1 MFLVALKGL
10 AGRKLRAALTAIAI
24 VLGVA
29 MISGTYI
36 LTDTI
41 KAAFSTVF
49 TTVYAKSDAVISG
62 KVAFGNSNTSN
73 NLPPSFPESLLGKVR
88 SLPGVAE
95 ADGGISDEAHI
106 VGGDGKII
114 ASGGSPGLAFSVH
127 PHGDQRFNPLTL
139 VSGTWPVGA
148 HEIAIDAHTASKENF
163 KVGQTIGVVA
173 QGPVTPYK
181 IAGIVKIGGVSSLGG
196 ATISVFDFPTA
207 QKIFHKE
214 GKLDGINIAGKPG
227 TSPEE
232 LVKEI
237 TPILPPTAQVRTAQ
251 AQAQQATKDTNG
263 FLSIINDFLLA
274 FGGVALF
281 VGAFVIA
288 NTLSIT
294 VAQRTRELATL
305 RTLGAT
311 KRQVRTSVLLEAG
324 VIGVLASAVGLF
336 VGFGLAKGLN
346 ALFVKAG
353 IDLPQAGTVF
363 ATRTVVV
370 ALGVGIIV
378 TLLAALWPAFRATRV
393 EPIAAVREGAVL
405 KPLLSGGA
413 VTTVA
418 LSIIGGAV
426 ALMLVGLFVH
436 GLSTIERLLALGVG
450 AAAVFLGVALLAKT
464 LVPVL
469 ARGSSP
475 IATWSTVVL
484 TVIFY
489 PILLGYWL
497 LRYGAF
503 AKRAQVARRILAFL
517 TGAVL
522 CLVLLPVVV
531 LAVVVMAVRRALTSW
546 QPEWPIEIPTVV
558 PDRQINT
565 LARGNAMRNPARTAA
580 AAAALMIGLAL
591 VTLVSVLAAGLK
603 STFNNAVDSVFK
615 GNYALTATD
624 NFSPISIASE
634 QALTK
639 VPGVTVV
646 SGVRAGDGKAFGH
659 RINVTGVPGD
669 ISKVIVVPWQEG
681 SQATPG
687 QLGDNGAFVDKSY
700 AKSHNL
706 SVGSPLVVEV
716 PSGKTLHL
724 TLKGIF
730 APPKGGSPY
739 GDITISQQ
747 RFDAEYQNPQN
758 IFAFVN
764 MNGGVTEANTAALT
778 KALDSFPDAKIASAS
793 EFKKNQEQ
801 GINTLLNLL
810 YVLLSLSIL
819 ISLFGIVNT
828 LVLTVFERTRELGML
843 RAIGMTRRQVRRMIR
858 HESIVTALIGAALG
872 IPLGVVLALMVG
884 KAINFAAFTIPWT
897 TLIVFVIAA
906 ILAGLLAAILPARR
920 AGKLNVLQ
928 ALQYE

>member
-1 MFLVALKGL
+1 MLLVALKGL
-10 AGRKLRAALTAIAI
+10 AGRKVRAALTAVAI

-49 TTVYAKSDAVISG
+49 TTVYAKTDAVITG
-62 KVAFGNSNTSN
+62 KVAFGNNSNSN

-88 SLPGVAE
+88 NLPGVAQ
-95 ADGGISDEAHI
+95 ADGGINDEAHL
-106 VGGDGKII
+106 VGRDGKVI
-114 ASGGSPGLAFSVH
+114 ATGGAPGLAFSVH
-127 PHGDQRFNPLTL
+127 AHGDQRFNPLTL

-163 KVGQTIGVVA
+163 KVGQSVGVVA

-214 GKLDGINIAGKPG
+214 GKLDSINIATKSG
-227 TSPEE
+227 TSPEQ

-237 TPILPPTAQVRTAQ
+237 QPILPPTAEVRTAE
-251 AQAQQATKDTNG
+251 AQAKQATKDTNG

-281 VGAFVIA
+281 VGTFVIA

-294 VAQRTRELATL
+294 IAQRTRELATL
-305 RTLGAT
+305 RTLGASR
-311 KRQVRTSVLLEAG
+311 RQVLMSVLLEALI
-324 VIGVLASAVGLF
+324 IGILASITGLF
-336 VGFGLAKGLN
+336 LGLGLAKGLN
-346 ALFVKAG
+346 ALFVHFG

-363 ATRTVVV
+363 ATRTIVV
-370 ALGVGIIV
+370 ALVVGILV
-378 TLLAALWPAFRATRV
+378 TLLAAMRPAIRATRV
-393 EPIAAVREGAVL
+393 PPISAVREGAVL
-405 KPLLSGGA
+405 PTSRFARFSVTAALL
-413 VTTVA
+413 T
-418 LSIIGGAV
+418 IGGAV

-436 GLSTIERLLALGVG
+436 GLSTTQRLLALGVG
-450 AAAVFLGVALLAKT
+450 AAAVFVGVAMLAKT
-464 LVPVL
+464 LVPPL
-469 ARGSSP
+469 ARVLGWP
-475 IATWSTVVL
+475 ATK
-484 TVIFY
+484 I
-489 PILLGYWL
+489 G
-497 LRYGAF
+497 GA
-503 AKRAQVARRILAFL
+503 A
-517 TGAVL
+517 G
-522 CLVLLPVVV
+522 
-531 LAVVVMAVRRALTSW
+531 
-546 QPEWPIEIPTVV
+546 E
-558 PDRQINT
+558 
-565 LARGNAMRNPARTAA
+565 LARGNAMRNPQRTASTA
-580 AAAALMIGLAL
+580 SALMIGLAL
-591 VTLVSVLAAGLK
+591 VTLVSVLASGLK
-603 STFNNAVDSVFK
+603 TTFNDAVDSVFK
-615 GNYALTATD
+615 GDYALTATD
-624 NFSPISIASE
+624 NFSPISISSE
-634 QALTK
+634 QALAN
-639 VPGVTVV
+639 VPGVNVV
-646 SGVRAGDGKAFGH
+646 SGVRAGDGKAFGS
-659 RINVTGVPGD
+659 RINVTAVNGD
-669 ISKVIVVPWQEG
+669 ISKVIVVNWEHG

-687 QLGDNGAFVDKSY
+687 QLGENGAFVAKSY
-700 AKSHNL
+700 AKSHDL
-706 SVGSPLVVEV
+706 SIGSPIDVEV

-739 GDITISQQ
+739 GDVTISQQ

-758 IFAFVN
+758 LYAFVD
-764 MNGGVTEANTAALT
+764 MTGGVTPANTATLT
-778 KALDSFPDAKIASAS
+778 KALDTFPDAKIATAS

-872 IPLGVVLALMVG
+872 IPVGVALALMVG
-884 KAINFAAFTIPWT
+884 KAINYPAFTIPWG

-906 ILAGLLAAILPARR
+906 ILAGLVAAIIPARR